1 MQMLIGDGFFMLQ
14 FASMLLFNTL
24 RLKAMVFAM
33 GPLLLFQN
41 GKMAL
46 DILTYVKEPLQ
57 KSTFV
62 RLIGQHDSVYLL
74 IMFTLQ
80 VELMSLL
87 DACSSDKIYLLNLIY
102 VPLILYQ
109 VVKIMDNKQVKLANS
124 FFPYVV
130 IVFTAI
136 GIYVNLAANVVV
148 SKSSQ
153 IEQPSY
159 PLYVPKPATV
169 DKQILSGQ
177 SDFIGP
183 LEEEDY

>member
-1 MQMLIGDGFFMLQ
+1 VYWKKLGSESQCEHICRISAICFKYTNMVVFLVLCAVWPLLSWLQFGFTQVDSDYYALRYFFYFIYAVSQNIPYSAIDNMQMLIGDGFLMLH

-80 VELMSLL
+80 V
-87 DACSSDKIYLLNLIY
+87 
-102 VPLILYQ
+102 
-109 VVKIMDNKQVKLANS
+109 
-124 FFPYVV
+124 
-130 IVFTAI
+130 
-136 GIYVNLAANVVV
+136 
-148 SKSSQ
+148 
-153 IEQPSY
+153 
-159 PLYVPKPATV
+159 
-169 DKQILSGQ
+169 
-177 SDFIGP
+177 
-183 LEEEDY
+183 